1 MVIAMSGSSHA
12 LSKKTKSRYNIRQFY
27 YEAQQNTYPF
37 LLDRKTQLVHM
48 EDLLQRKARM
58 KALYKPLFI
67 RLIYAVFNI
76 LPADIHCQND
86 LKVIRNIFRENLAV
100 FVSGAPFP

>member
-1 MVIAMSGSSHA
+1 M
-12 LSKKTKSRYNIRQFY
+12 R
-27 YEAQQNTYPF
+27 
-37 LLDRKTQLVHM
+37 LVDM

-67 RLIYAVFNI
+67 RLIYAVFKS
-76 LPADIHCQND
+76 LPADIYRQND
-86 LKVIRNIFRENLAV
+86 LKVIPNIFRENIAV